1 MQNHFQLVAAFGK
14 MADNLNSSNTIH
26 SCMPLLFCPH
36 EFLIV
41 FAFLAF
47 SPPFCRGPERNET
60 LWQLAIDAYISLF
73 CLLISM
79 TIQPPK
85 GKKKKKKKKKKTQKQ
100 KQIPCRIVVFF
111 FFVCAFLL
119 SLRCD
124 VLLRLR
130 STSAQLTTRLLAAN
144 GRFYSS
150 ISCRVGCCLRPDGT
164 RKRWGT
170 LI

>member
-85 GKKKKKKKKKKTQKQ
+85 GKKKKKKKKKKQKNT
-100 KQIPCRIVVFF
+100 KTKTNSLPNSRFLFF
-111 FFVCAFLL
+111 CVCIFIIAPM
-119 SLRCD
+119 RC
-124 VLLRLR
+124 
-130 STSAQLTTRLLAAN
+130 AAPTALHL
-144 GRFYSS
+144 GS
-150 ISCRVGCCLRPDGT
+150 INNSIIGG
-164 RKRWGT
+164 
-170 LI
+170 